1 MNEQMQELQRRVVE
15 ALPTRVGRMREVTG
29 LIGLSRSTIYDR
41 LNPKSK
47 RYDPSFPKPLR
58 LGESAIGWQLS
69 EILIWIGDRQ
79 PVISNMQHKD

>member
-1 MNEQMQELQRRVVE
+1 MVSVSPQFKMISRVDLEEL
-15 ALPTRVGRMREVTG
+15 T
-29 LIGLSRSTIYDR
+29 GLSRSTIYDR

>member
-1 MNEQMQELQRRVVE
+1 
-15 ALPTRVGRMREVTG
+15 
-29 LIGLSRSTIYDR
+29 SRSTIYDR